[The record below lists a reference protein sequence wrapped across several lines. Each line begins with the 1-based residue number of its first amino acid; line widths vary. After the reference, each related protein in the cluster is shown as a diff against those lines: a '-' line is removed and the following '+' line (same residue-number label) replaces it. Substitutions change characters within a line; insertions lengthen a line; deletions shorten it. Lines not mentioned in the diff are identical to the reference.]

1 MTSWLSKEVPM
12 KCILMVGV
20 SIIVLSTGLLSQVQ
34 VLRPNPILGTWKQ
47 NMEKSTYSPGPLPL
61 KGSYTVRQ
69 YAAGTDGS
77 IVAITMNIGPEG
89 LPSLGAISAANY
101 DGKEYPQHT
110 VATLATSLA
119 SHIAPRVE
127 RTISYTPVDPYTVK
141 IVQKEDD
148 KIVSVS
154 TRTISRDGKTMTDR
168 FDYMD
173 AGGQHVT
180 NVLVF
185 EKQ

>member
-1 MTSWLSKEVPM
+1 M
-12 KCILMVGV
+12 
-20 SIIVLSTGLLSQVQ
+20 
-34 VLRPNPILGTWKQ
+34 
-47 NMEKSTYSPGPLPL
+47 
-61 KGSYTVRQ
+61 
-69 YAAGTDGS
+69 
-77 IVAITMNIGPEG
+77 
-89 LPSLGAISAANY
+89 GAISAANY

-110 VATLATSLA
+110 VATLATSLS
-119 SHIAPRVE
+119 SHIAPRIE
-127 RTISYTPVDPYTVK
+127 RTISYTSVDPYTVK

>member
-1 MTSWLSKEVPM
+1 M
-12 KCILMVGV
+12 KCSLLIALAV
-20 SIIVLSTGLLSQVQ
+20 IVFSSDLQPQDRG
-34 VLRPNPILGTWKQ
+34 LRPNPIIGTWKQ
-47 NMEKSTYSPGPLPL
+47 NMEKSTYTPGPRPL
-61 KGSYTVRQ
+61 KGSYAVRQ
-69 YAAGTDGS
+69 YAAGADGS
-77 IVAITMNIGPEG
+77 IVAITMNIDPEG

-101 DGKEYPQHT
+101 DGKEYAQHT
-110 VATLATSLA
+110 VATLATSLG
-119 SHIAPRVE
+119 SHIAPRIE
-127 RTISYTPVDPYTVK
+127 RTISYTPVDPYTVV

-148 KIVSVS
+148 KVVSRS

-173 AGGQHVT
+173 PSGQHVT

>member
-1 MTSWLSKEVPM
+1 M
-12 KCILMVGV
+12 KCSLMVAL
-20 SIIVLSTGLLSQVQ
+20 SIIALSTGLFSQVQ
-34 VLRPNPILGTWKQ
+34 ALRPNPLIGTWKQ
-47 NMEKSTYSPGPLPL
+47 NMEKSTYSPGPPPL
-61 KGSYTVRQ
+61 KGS
-69 YAAGTDGS
+69 S
-77 IVAITMNIGPEG
+77 
-89 LPSLGAISAANY
+89 
-101 DGKEYPQHT
+101 
-110 VATLATSLA
+110 
-119 SHIAPRVE
+119 
-127 RTISYTPVDPYTVK
+127 VDPYTVK